1 MPRRPMTASERQAA
15 SARMKRAWKTRR
27 LRKAKAQ
34 RVLDDGAIA
43 LEASNGTTSV
53 DVRIVLR
60 AAGSDLLLSVEEAR
74 HLRDALSQALP
85 TP

>member
-15 SARMKRAWKTRR
+15 SVRMKRAWKTRR
-27 LRKAKAQ
+27 LRQAKANH
-34 RVLDDGAIA
+34 VPP
-43 LEASNGTTSV
+43 LEPASNGATSV
-53 DVRIVLR
+53 EHRIILH

-74 HLRDALSQALP
+74 SLRDALSQALP

>member
-1 MPRRPMTASERQAA
+1 MPRRPMTATERQAA

-27 LRKAKAQ
+27 R
-34 RVLDDGAIA
+34 RVAEA
-43 LEASNGTTSV
+43 NHVTPAEPASNAATSV
-53 DVRIVLR
+53 DHRIILH
-60 AAGSDLLLSVEEAR
+60 AAGSDLLRSVEEAR